1 MVKVKNFFDTLL
13 FWTILFFAGILL
25 LLYLCWE
32 SVEYWVDNQLLK
44 IKSKLK
50 MKKESKKALVL
61 RVATDMCTK
70 RNKLSTKE
78 LKIELRNRY
87 PDTTW
92 NKYDNGKGVSDLFH
106 ELVREGKFVSVA
118 DNGTYQTYAAVGLP
132 IKDRKGAPYIPD
144 AEEVGMN
151 IGGIMVNVSTV
162 NTKRL
167 SKGLVKASR
176 KAAKPMILKKTT
188 KSLVV
193 KKKAPT
199 KTIKVTAVPKIQKI
213 NKVKVVGAPKITKN
227 TAKNLMQNSKGQF
240 MTAVFVKKDGSTR
253 KMNCQYLKDQSGSTG
268 SYLKVRDAVKMKND
282 PGNSIRNVN
291 LDTLMTLSVAG
302 KQYNIK

>member
-50 MKKESKKALVL
+50 MKKENKKALVL

-132 IKDRKGAPYIPD
+132 IKDRKGAPYIAD
-144 AEEVGMN
+144 TEEVGMN
-151 IGGIMVNVSTV
+151 MGGTMVNVSTV
-162 NTKRL
+162 NTTGL
-167 SKGLVKASR
+167 TKGLR
-176 KAAKPMILKKTT
+176 KATKKANRVAKPIAVKKTT

-193 KKKAPT
+193 KKASA
-199 KTIKVTAVPKIQKI
+199 KT
-213 NKVKVVGAPKITKN
+213 VKVVAPKVQKVTVTGAPKITK
-227 TAKNLMQNSKGQF
+227 TAAKNLMQNSKGQF
-240 MTAVFVKKDGSTR
+240 MTAVFIKKDGSTR

-268 SYLKVRDAVKMKND
+268 SYLKVRDAVKMKSD
-282 PGNSIRNVN
+282 PTNCIRNVN